1 MGLTALLLLIVF
13 AGLSASRARSSQG
26 QGAFGTSISPPLAGV
41 QDDEIESEPV
51 PDWDHSDHNL

>member
-1 MGLTALLLLIVF
+1 MGLTALLLLVVF
-13 AGLSASRARSSQG
+13 AGLFASRARPPQG
-26 QGAFGTSISPPLAGV
+26 HGTFGTSISPPLAGV

>member
-13 AGLSASRARSSQG
+13 AGLFASRARSPQRH
-26 QGAFGTSISPPLAGV
+26 GAFDASNSPPLAGV